1 MDWRSIWAKSSIEP
15 SLRELIKL
23 RASQI
28 NEDRGNLSSP
38 YQALVDFYHAFNH
51 HDMVAMADNWAQ
63 SDEVVMDNPLGG
75 IKRGWSEIRP
85 VYERIFNGGAA
96 VKVAFFDY
104 TIHES
109 GNVFYAVGRERGS
122 LRMGRNQLD
131 LSIRTTRVFKK
142 LDGRWRQLHHHGS
155 IDDPAALAT
164 YQSAVRK
171 PDERIA
177 LR

>member
-1 MDWRSIWAKSSIEP
+1 MLLIITTWWRWPTTGRSQMKWLWTTRWAASS
-15 SLRELIKL
+15 
-23 RASQI
+23 
-28 NEDRGNLSSP
+28 G
-38 YQALVDFYHAFNH
+38 V
-51 HDMVAMADNWAQ
+51 
-63 SDEVVMDNPLGG
+63 
-75 IKRGWSEIRP
+75 SEIRP